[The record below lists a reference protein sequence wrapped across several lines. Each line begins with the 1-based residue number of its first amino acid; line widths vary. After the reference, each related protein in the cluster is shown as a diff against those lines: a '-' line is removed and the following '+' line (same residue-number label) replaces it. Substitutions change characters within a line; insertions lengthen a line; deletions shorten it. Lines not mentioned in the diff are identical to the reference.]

1 MMGSFFRAVN
11 GMFRKIVVLFAA
23 ILAIL
28 LYNITVSY
36 GQLESFEEGNLYF
49 MHIYI
54 IAQHLNLSGQGE
66 DRLYRLGRE
75 YAAREHDVTILTGN
89 GGTGLDLGKKKI
101 GLKQVEGQTLVAFN
115 VAYDPEMS
123 RRQKISAYL
132 GFARLA
138 GRQGL
143 KLPRPDLIIVLSP
156 PLTAAL
162 PALKLS
168 KHYAVPLVV
177 EVREIWPDAPVQ
189 RGSLRNSLLIKEARK
204 LEKRLYEKADR
215 IVVNSKGIADIVK
228 ERSTGQAGV
237 TLIPDRVDDNEV
249 VGIYDQVLKGLV
261 DRNKLQE

>member
-1 MMGSFFRAVN
+1 
-11 GMFRKIVVLFAA
+11 
-23 ILAIL
+23 
-28 LYNITVSY
+28 
-36 GQLESFEEGNLYF
+36 

-89 GGTGLDLGKKKI
+89 GGTGLDLGQKKI
-101 GLKQVEGQTLVAFN
+101 GLKQVEGQTLVVFN
-115 VAYDPEMS
+115 VDYNPEMS
-123 RRQKISAYL
+123 RRKKISAYL

-162 PALKLS
+162 PALRLS

-177 EVREIWPDAPVQ
+177 DVREIWPDAPVQ
-189 RGSLRNSLLIKEARK
+189 RGSLHNSLLIREARK

-215 IVVNSKGIADIVK
+215 IVVSSKGIADTVK
-228 ERSTGQAGV
+228 ERSTGQTGV
-237 TLIPDRVDDNEV
+237 TLIPDQADDIEI

-261 DRNKLQE
+261 DINKPQE